1 MSRDRALAHAAD
13 YFDCG
18 AFKADLARRVAI
30 PSESQNPGRVDEL
43 VRYLRE
49 EMIPA
54 LQALGF
60 QCRTMEHKR
69 APGPFLYAERIEDP
83 GHPTVLGY
91 GHGDVIRG
99 LDAGWRKDV
108 EPWGLVEMEGCY
120 WGRGVSDNKGQHTI
134 NIGALAAVLKARGA
148 LGFNAKWLIEMGEET
163 GSCGLREVCGDNRA
177 LLTAD
182 VFLASDGPRLS
193 ARRPTIFLGSRG
205 SASIDLW
212 IDAREGAHHSGNW
225 GGLLSSPAIQLAHA
239 LSTIADERGRI
250 LLPELRPDHIPKPVR
265 DALFDCAIEYEP
277 GDPAID
283 PNWGEPGLTLA
294 EKVFAWCAFEILAM
308 TAGNP
313 ESPVNAVPPRA
324 WARTQVRFVVGVD
337 PNEFVPALRRHLDHR
352 GFAMVQVAPA
362 GDEIMQATRVDPQ
375 HPWVCWAADSIART
389 TGMKPAILPNLGGSL
404 PNDVFSELLGLP
416 TVWVPHTYRGCL
428 AHGPNEHLPTALAR
442 EALQVMAGLYWDLGD
457 GGTPE
462 KDRRSNTGWGPS

>member
-1 MSRDRALAHAAD
+1 MTRAHALAHAAD
-13 YFDCG
+13 YFDSG

-30 PSESQNPGRVDEL
+30 PSESQNPDRADEL
-43 VRYLRE
+43 VRYLRT
-49 EMIPA
+49 EMIPT
-54 LQALGF
+54 LEALGF
-60 QCRTMEHKR
+60 QCRTIEHDR

-83 GHPTVLGY
+83 DHSTVLGY
-91 GHGDVIRG
+91 AHGDVIRG
-99 LDAGWRKDV
+99 LDAGWRKDAG
-108 EPWGLVEMEGCY
+108 PWRLVEMEGRY

-163 GSCGLREVCGDNRA
+163 GSRGLREVCRDNRA

-193 ARRPTIFLGSRG
+193 AERPTIFLGSRG

-212 IDAREGAHHSGNW
+212 IDAREGGHHSGNW

-239 LSTIADERGRI
+239 LSTITDPQGRI
-250 LLPELRPDHIPKPVR
+250 LIPELRPDRIPDSVR
-265 DALFDCAIEYEP
+265 RALSDCAIEREP
-277 GDPAID
+277 GDPTID
-283 PNWGEPGLTLA
+283 PNWGEPGLTPA

-337 PNEFVPALRRHLDHR
+337 PNKFIPALRRHLDRH

-362 GDEIMQATRVDPQ
+362 SDEIMQATRVDPQ
-375 HPWVCWAADSIART
+375 HPWVCWAADSLART
-389 TGMKPAILPNLGGSL
+389 T
-404 PNDVFSELLGLP
+404 
-416 TVWVPHTYRGCL
+416 
-428 AHGPNEHLPTALAR
+428 
-442 EALQVMAGLYWDLGD
+442 
-457 GGTPE
+457 
-462 KDRRSNTGWGPS
+462 